1 MKCNVVT
8 ERPTNAVL
16 LQALLASEVPS
27 DKVRIIPAE
36 GESEAF
42 IANLDA
48 RGMWLL
54 PEELATVTESV
65 FEELLSDLKEEIAK
79 LQQRHAPSRD

>member
-1 MKCNVVT
+1 
-8 ERPTNAVL
+8 
-16 LQALLASEVPS
+16 
-27 DKVRIIPAE
+27 
-36 GESEAF
+36 
-42 IANLDA
+42 
-48 RGMWLL
+48 MWLL

>member
-1 MKCNVVT
+1 MPWSMIVK
-8 ERPTNAVL
+8 
-16 LQALLASEVPS
+16 LLAGFGWS
-27 DKVRIIPAE
+27 KRKLAE

>member
-1 MKCNVVT
+1 MC
-8 ERPTNAVL
+8 
-16 LQALLASEVPS
+16 EVPGYS
-27 DKVRIIPAE
+27 GWSKRKLAE

-54 PEELATVTESV
+54 PEELGTVSESV

-79 LQQRHAPSRD
+79 LERRYAAP